1 MVSTEDSKAKRD
13 GWVFI
18 FMTCG
23 CECARELEAALEL
36 EKEWFVASTM
46 LD

>member
-18 FMTCG
+18 FMICG
-23 CECARELEAALEL
+23 CECARELEL
-36 EKEWFVASTM
+36 EKE
-46 LD
+46 